1 MTERKQIITDDW
13 GLAVDDSVS
22 EEKDYGYDFQEAID
36 AYLCSRDDP
45 RQQLVSLGFPE
56 LDDNIGGGV
65 ERGEMVVVAARPS
78 HGKSAFGL
86 HAMHHVSKR
95 MPCVFISEEM
105 GKLALGKRGSAYI
118 LGGDERT
125 KEGNTEISEHFQK
138 RYPTRIYEGVRTI
151 DKLESILV
159 NEQRWGTRF
168 CVVDYAQLLQTT
180 GRSRYEEITNISI
193 GLRRMSRELDITM
206 MIICQLGRAIEER
219 PKFIPRLS
227 DLKDSGQLEQD
238 ADVILFLVWPARND
252 PQTQDPY
259 RFQVFC
265 AKNRNRQT
273 IRNMIELR
281 FFPPHQRFFSA
292 REWTGF
298 TRPEIN

>member
-1 MTERKQIITDDW
+1 
-13 GLAVDDSVS
+13 
-22 EEKDYGYDFQEAID
+22 
-36 AYLCSRDDP
+36 
-45 RQQLVSLGFPE
+45 
-56 LDDNIGGGV
+56 
-65 ERGEMVVVAARPS
+65 
-78 HGKSAFGL
+78 
-86 HAMHHVSKR
+86 
-95 MPCVFISEEM
+95 
-105 GKLALGKRGSAYI
+105 
-118 LGGDERT
+118 
-125 KEGNTEISEHFQK
+125 
-138 RYPTRIYEGVRTI
+138 
-151 DKLESILV
+151 
-159 NEQRWGTRF
+159 
-168 CVVDYAQLLQTT
+168 VVDYAQLLQTT

-206 MIICQLGRAIEER
+206 MVVCQLGRAIEER

-298 TRPEIN
+298 TRPEIS